1 MTTTVPPRPALDRVN
16 RLPDSAE
23 LRRARRRKRRPSLLL
38 IALSVLCLLLFVWPV
53 AMLAWGTLRTSAPGQ
68 GGRWSTSGLT
78 AALTR
83 GPLWQAFANSIMLS
97 GVTVVLATG
106 LAVYFA
112 WLVTRTRTPLRQLV
126 TPIAVL
132 IFAMP
137 PLFFALSWSMLGQ
150 QPSGLIDK
158 ALHAM
163 IGATPLNIQSWFGL
177 IAVSVMGATA
187 AEYLL
192 LLGPFRAL
200 NPAVE
205 EASQVSG
212 AGRVATFFRI
222 VLPALAPSILG
233 VGILGF
239 VFGMGVLTTPLLL
252 GQPAGIYTLPTEIY
266 RSIYGRTPPDYAGAS
281 AMSLLLVIVVLALVV
296 GQARLLGRRQ
306 FTTVTGKLNRLEP
319 ADIGAWKWLGTTTIV
334 LYGLFAMVLP
344 LGQFVLGSLE
354 PYFGVY
360 KHLTLNNYR
369 LVLNNPAATESF
381 TTTVVVAVVAGFV
394 ATGLGVWIAL
404 VAQRSPSWLRRL
416 PDLCVWLL
424 WSIPGI
430 TLSLGILWAYLSVP
444 GVKSL
449 YGTQWIVLIALIV
462 GSTPIASRAVAGP
475 IGQISR
481 ELEEAA
487 RTAGASATRTTLG
500 ILVRLIAPSFL
511 VSWFLAG
518 IVSSGN
524 LDIPLLLASS
534 NNQTVPL
541 LAYNQYNQGYLAQAA
556 ATFCLLIGAIACVLL
571 VAAILRVL
579 LRGRRHRKT
588 PRTVGGVAALTPT
601 AAIEPQPSTFSSDR
615 RMTE

>member
-1 MTTTVPPRPALDRVN
+1 MTTRVPPRPALDRGN
-16 RLPDSAE
+16 RQPDTAE
-23 LRRARRRKRRPSLLL
+23 LRRARRRERRPSLPL
-38 IALSVLCLLLFVWPV
+38 IVLSLLCLLLFAWPV
-53 AMLAWGTLRTSAPGQ
+53 AMLAWGTLRTAAPGQ
-68 GGRWSTSGLT
+68 GGHWSTSGLT

-83 GPLWQAFANSIMLS
+83 GSVWQAFVNSIMLS
-97 GVTVVLATG
+97 GATVVLATG
-106 LAVYFA
+106 LAVYLA

-158 ALHAM
+158 ALHA
-163 IGATPLNIQSWFGL
+163 IVGATPLNIQSWFGL

-212 AGRVATFFRI
+212 AGRAATFFRI

-252 GQPAGIYTLPTEIY
+252 GQPAGIYVLPTEIY

-281 AMSLLLVIVVLALVV
+281 TLSLLLVIVVLVLVA
-296 GQARLLGRRQ
+296 GQSRLLGRRQ
-306 FTTVTGKLNRLEP
+306 FTTVTGKLNRHEP
-319 ADIGAWKWLGTTTIV
+319 ADIGAWKWVGTGTIV

-369 LVLNNPAATESF
+369 LVLNNPAATKSF
-381 TTTVVVAVVAGFV
+381 TTTLVVAVVAGFV
-394 ATGLGVWIAL
+394 ATGLGVWIAI
-404 VAQRSPSWLRRL
+404 VVQRSPSWLRRL

-449 YGTQWIVLIALIV
+449 YGTQWIVLVALIV

-487 RTAGASATRTTLG
+487 RTAGAGAIRTTVG
-500 ILVRLIAPSFL
+500 ILVRLIAPSFV

-556 ATFCLLIGAIACVLL
+556 ATFCLLIGAIACVLI
-571 VAAILRVL
+571 VAAIARVL
-579 LRGRRHRKT
+579 LRSRSHRKA
-588 PRTVGGVAALTPT
+588 PLALVGAASLTAP
-601 AAIEPQPSTFSSDR
+601 ALEPQSSVS
-615 RMTE
+615 